1 MFVFGEKT
9 NLLYDKTS
17 RESILEFARLLLGKS
32 LWNLY
37 ADAKLTQTG
46 KGGLGNAVEKYHF
59 GYDPNSKSEPDFKEA
74 GVELKCTPL
83 KTASDGSMISK
94 ERLVLNMIDYV
105 EEASKTFYSSSF
117 WKKNEFLL
125 LMFYLYEEGKLP
137 FDLIFKII
145 RFWKF
150 PETDLKII
158 MDDWTIIHNKILAGK
173 AHEIS
178 EGDTLYLAACTK
190 GSKAGAEM
198 RVQPNSKELAPQRAY
213 SIKSKYVNTIILDSL
228 NHPETYQGLFLS
240 EKQKKKILKAQ
251 EDAESVVRDISEYRE
266 SETLE
271 ELIERKF
278 SKYYGKTIAEIE
290 KILDVEFG
298 QSKSMAYNVCRA
310 ILGIKA
316 KKIAEFEKAEIA
328 IKTIRLET
336 NGNLKEAMSFPNV
349 NYREIVNEDF
359 WENSAL
365 YGMFTQRFLFI
376 IFRKS
381 AVKDD
386 KQVRLE
392 KVMFWTMPFK
402 DLEQGKVLWNDTREK
417 VVASNYEHFL
427 KSSENPVCHIR
438 PKAQNAADT
447 TEGAQGFQVKK
458 MCYWLNRE
466 YIFNQITKKGDQKWN
481 S

>member
-1 MFVFGEKT
+1 MFFFFDKT

-17 RESILEFARLLLGKS
+17 RESILEYARQLLGKS
-32 LWNLY
+32 LWDLY
-37 ADAKLTQTG
+37 ADAKLPQTG

-125 LMFYLYEEGKLP
+125 LMFYLHEEGKLP

-158 MDDWTIIHNKILAGK
+158 MDDWMIIHNKILAGK

-213 SIKSKYVNTIILDSL
+213 SIKSKYVNTIILDAL
-228 NHPETYQGLFLS
+228 NHPETCQGLFLS
-240 EKQKKKILKAQ
+240 EKQKKKIQKAQ

-266 SETLE
+266 SETFE

-278 SKYYGKTIAEIE
+278 SPYYGKTIAEIE
-290 KILDVEFG
+290 KILNVEFG

-310 ILGIKA
+310 ILGVKA

-328 IKTIRLET
+328 IKTIRLEA

-349 NYREIVNEDF
+349 NYKEIVNETD
-359 WENSAL
+359 WEGSAL
-365 YGMFTQRFLFI
+365 YGMFTQRFMFV
-376 IFRKS
+376 IFRKPI
-381 AVKDD
+381 VKND
-386 KQVRLE
+386 KQARLE
-392 KVMFWTMPFK
+392 KVMFWTMPRNH
-402 DLEQGKVLWNDTREK
+402 LEYGKILWEDTRMK
-417 VVASNYEHFL
+417 VEAGNYDHFI
-427 KSSENPVCHIR
+427 KSSENSVCHIR
-438 PKAQNAADT
+438 PKAQNSADK
-447 TEGAQGFQVKK
+447 TEGAQGFLVKK

-466 YIFNQITKKGDQKWN
+466 YVLKQIKQC
-481 S
+481 

>member
-1 MFVFGEKT
+1 MFFFFDKS

-17 RESILEFARLLLGKS
+17 RESILEYARQLLGKS
-32 LWNLY
+32 LWDLY
-37 ADAKLTQTG
+37 ADAKLPQTG

-94 ERLVLNMIDYV
+94 ERLVLNMIDYI

-125 LMFYLYEEGKLP
+125 LMFYLHEEGKLP

-158 MDDWTIIHNKILAGK
+158 MDDWMIIHNKILAGK

-213 SIKSKYVNTIILDSL
+213 SIKSKYVNAIILDSL

-251 EDAESVVRDISEYRE
+251 EDAESVVRSAADYNKD
-266 SETLE
+266 ETFE
-271 ELIERKF
+271 QLIERKF
-278 SKYYGKTIAEIE
+278 SAYYGKTITEIE
-290 KILDVEFG
+290 RILNVSIKP
-298 QSKSMAYNVCRA
+298 SKKMAYDVCLA
-310 ILGIKA
+310 ILGVKS

-328 IKTIRLET
+328 IKTIRLEA

-349 NYREIVNEDF
+349 NYKEIVNETD
-359 WENSAL
+359 WEDSAL
-365 YGMFTQRFLFI
+365 YRMFTQRFLFI
-376 IFRKS
+376 IFRKP
-381 AVKDD
+381 AVKND
-386 KQVRLE
+386 KLVRLE
-392 KVMFWTMPFK
+392 KVMFWTMPVK
-402 DLEQGKVLWNDTREK
+402 DLEQGMVLWNDTREK
-417 VVASNYEHFL
+417 VANGNYEHFI
-427 KSSENPVCHIR
+427 KASENPVCHIR

-447 TEGAQGFQVKK
+447 TEGAQGVQVKK

-466 YIFNQITKKGDQKWN
+466 YVLRQITKEI

>member
-1 MFVFGEKT
+1 MDESV
-9 NLLYDKTS
+9 LPYDKTS
-17 RESILEFARLLLGKS
+17 RDSILEYAQKLLGKS
-32 LWNLY
+32 LWSLH
-37 ADAKLTQTG
+37 AEARQVQAG

-59 GYDPNSKSEPDFKEA
+59 QYEPNSKSEPDFKEA

-83 KTASDGSMISK
+83 KRVSDGSMLSK
-94 ERLVLNMIDYV
+94 ERLVLNVIDYI
-105 EEASKTFYSSSF
+105 EEASKTFATSSF
-117 WKKNEFLL
+117 WKKNSLLL
-125 LMFYLYEEGKLP
+125 LMFYLHEEGKVP

-145 RFWKF
+145 RLWNF

-158 MDDWTIIHNKILAGK
+158 RDDWTIIHNKIIAGK
-173 AHEIS
+173 AHELS

-190 GSKAGAEM
+190 GSRAGAEM
-198 RVQPNSKELAPQRAY
+198 RRQPNSTNLAPQRAY

-228 NHPETYQGLFLS
+228 AHS
-240 EKQKKKILKAQ
+240 EMCNDVFISDAQKRKILKVQ
-251 EDAESVVRDISEYRE
+251 GDAESVVRSITDYNQA
-266 SETLE
+266 ETFE
-271 ELIERKF
+271 QLIERKF
-278 SKYYGKTIAEIE
+278 AKYYGKTIAEIE
-290 KILDVEFG
+290 GMLGVEFG

-310 ILGIKA
+310 ILGVKA

-328 IKTIRLET
+328 IKTIRLEA

-349 NYREIVNEDF
+349 NYKEIVQEINWED
-359 WENSAL
+359 SAL

-376 IFRKS
+376 IFRKP

-392 KVMFWTMPFK
+392 KVMFWTMPVK
-402 DLEQGKVLWNDTREK
+402 DLEQGMVLWSDTREK
-417 VVASNYEHFL
+417 VANGNYEHFI
-427 KSSENPVCHIR
+427 KASENPICHIR

-466 YIFNQITKKGDQKWN
+466 YVLKQIQ
-481 S
+481 